1 MFLLTVLTPNTAFHQ
16 ALFIANAVI
25 WRLWYSVGIGY
36 MLNRQSE
43 KKTWTR
49 HFLKYGEST
58 REAWREWKGTY
69 HLSRTL
75 CYASFV
81 AAAWKMY
88 SIPADWSYGWTLLK
102 HVVGFGLISLQ
113 IWVSVSIYDS
123 LGEFGWFFGDF
134 FFDQSPR
141 LTYDGIYRFLNNPER
156 VLGLAGVWGLALITS
171 SRAIFCLALLSHT
184 LSLGFIQFVER
195 PHMQKLY
202 GRHLRQDAGL
212 VRSLRR
218 SLPPPLRQWQDGM
231 DKVLGEAIDF
241 VEDFIEYARPK
252 LAAGMKMIVTDTK
265 NLFHNYPARISI
277 TYVEPEVV
285 GFNPKD
291 YSLTIEGTPS
301 SPLADAQR
309 SSDKEGLAARTP
321 LQRRSDFKPLMFE
334 YGAPI
339 RVKWTAPLNH
349 SKKDW
354 VGLYMVADNASR
366 EVTRVASMGRW
377 VATSPGEFDSFTADT
392 GQISSDIR
400 SIRSPSP
407 GKDVNSDEYLSG
419 EMSFSGDKLWWTQ
432 GVFEFRY
439 HHNGKHNVMAIS
451 LPFEVRIARFDDDDI
466 QELHSSSTF
475 SNPTSLQNEALIR
488 STIERELLP
497 VVQNCFDQDPE
508 IAPRTADEAFG
519 SLVER
524 DGKFAKRVVYAVQAM
539 FGVEFAPEVVQ
550 ADAKVSNLAW
560 RIWEAKK
567 VLVSYLLM

>member
-1 MFLLTVLTPNTAFHQ
+1 
-16 ALFIANAVI
+16 
-25 WRLWYSVGIGY
+25 
-36 MLNRQSE
+36 
-43 KKTWTR
+43 
-49 HFLKYGEST
+49 
-58 REAWREWKGTY
+58 
-69 HLSRTL
+69 
-75 CYASFV
+75 
-81 AAAWKMY
+81 
-88 SIPADWSYGWTLLK
+88 
-102 HVVGFGLISLQ
+102 
-113 IWVSVSIYDS
+113 
-123 LGEFGWFFGDF
+123 
-134 FFDQSPR
+134 
-141 LTYDGIYRFLNNPER
+141 
-156 VLGLAGVWGLALITS
+156 
-171 SRAIFCLALLSHT
+171 
-184 LSLGFIQFVER
+184 
-195 PHMQKLY
+195 
-202 GRHLRQDAGL
+202 
-212 VRSLRR
+212 
-218 SLPPPLRQWQDGM
+218 M
-231 DKVLGEAIDF
+231 DKVLGETLEF
-241 VEDFIEYARPK
+241 LEDFIEFARPK
-252 LAAGMKMIVTDTK
+252 LAAGMKTIVKDTK

-291 YSLTIEGTPS
+291 YSLKIEGTPS
-301 SPLADAQR
+301 SPLAELQR
-309 SSDKEGLAARTP
+309 SSDKEGLEARTSP
-321 LQRRSDFKPLMFE
+321 KRRSDFKTLMFE

-377 VATSPGEFDSFTADT
+377 VATSPGEFDSFTADI
-392 GQISSDIR
+392 GQISSDLK
-400 SIRSPSP
+400 STRSPSP
-407 GKDVNSDEYLSG
+407 GNDPDSDECLSG
-419 EMSFSGDKLWWTQ
+419 EISFSGDKLWWTQ

-497 VVQNCFDQDPE
+497 VVQNCFDRDPE

-524 DGKFAKRVVYAVQAM
+524 DWKFAKRVVYAVQAM